1 VILSVGDLV
10 VPHSASVILP
20 FTLLIMA
27 SVIIATLGV
36 QRLGR
41 AKRRWYAAQAHGA
54 WLSAREEL
62 FSLLMRGDI
71 TPKSG
76 AFQALFHLQEFV
88 LTHPGDY
95 DAIAAAVRRV
105 VTHPKDGRSPVWLD
119 EHTEWSPTVRD
130 HMASILGHM
139 ARGANFIAASH
150 PNPVARLM
158 YTSLKFLGLLR
169 LQKDVTANYSIRS
182 PAHAASFTAIR
193 AECDLIDGSHE
204 FDVFARR
211 VSAPSTT
218 LSVVE

>member
-1 VILSVGDLV
+1 MILSVGDLV

-20 FTLLIMA
+20 FTLLIVA
-27 SVIIATLGV
+27 SVTIATLGI

-41 AKRRWYAAQAHGA
+41 AKRRWYAAQAHDA
-54 WLSAREEL
+54 WLAAREEL

-105 VTHPKDGRSPVWLD
+105 VTHPEDGRAPVWLD

-130 HMASILGHM
+130 RMASILAHM
-139 ARGANFIAASH
+139 AHGANLIAASH
-150 PNPVARLM
+150 PNPAARLT
-158 YTSLKFLGLLR
+158 YTSLKLLGWLR
-169 LQKDVTANYSIRS
+169 PQKDVTTHPVVRS
-182 PAHAASFTAIR
+182 PAHVASFTAVR
-193 AECDLIDGSHE
+193 TECDLIDGSYE
-204 FDVFARR
+204 FDTFARR
-211 VSAPSTT
+211 VSAPSPT